1 MNVSHGVRAV
11 AIFAI
16 GAATGWIAATHR
28 GDTPSETASARN
40 GSTSSGNERS
50 NSLSTDSV
58 KVLPGGLLSIHAD
71 NVTLAWLQN
80 ELHRQGSTL
89 EHFARLE
96 ARERETATAFVTEPQ
111 SPAIDS
117 DNAERIVSSLRNG
130 TDQEGIAALTRSLE
144 QNVEVPI
151 EALRET
157 AQYGASSDL
166 RLLAYRMYVDAV
178 SDDSDA
184 ASAALNLGASSDD
197 PNVRTEALARL
208 AEFEQMQQAIVPQ
221 TP

>member
-1 MNVSHGVRAV
+1 MSVSHGLRAV

-16 GAATGWIAATHR
+16 GAATGWVAANHF
-28 GDTPSETASARN
+28 GDTSSESASAHNKNASSPSERL
-40 GSTSSGNERS
+40 SSS
-50 NSLSTDSV
+50 QADSV
-58 KVLPGGLLSIHAD
+58 KVLPLESPAD
-71 NVTLAWLQN
+71 
-80 ELHRQGSTL
+80 L
-89 EHFARLE
+89 ETPEHNA
-96 ARERETATAFVTEPQ
+96 ATAPLETEPV
-111 SPAIDS
+111 
-117 DNAERIVSSLRNG
+117 AEFNDPEQVVSSLRNG
-130 TDQEGIAALTRSLE
+130 TDQEAIAALTRSLE
-144 QNVEVPI
+144 QNVDVPI

-166 RLLAYRMYVDAV
+166 RLLAFRMYVDAV

-208 AEFEQMQQAIVPQ
+208 AEFEQMQQALVQQ